1 MSELVDSGIRKNFD
15 TGAEREIIEGKG
27 RCDLLPENIG
37 KIIDYI
43 FNNEKFNTGENDS
56 AYINKILFILLDRK
70 NLNSSSIYDAIYYF
84 CKYRNWDIY
93 TMIIE
98 VSKQFEDGA
107 KKYSDNNWKKGIP
120 SHCYLDSAIRHFIK
134 YMRSDK
140 DEPHDRAFVWNL
152 ICLDWTLIYKP
163 EMNDIIVSDDE
174 KTSKEDKI
182 DYKREYEVKCAAL
195 ACAHGENDCL
205 NNKIKEIEKNIDD
218 KDEVSYKQE
227 PEYEVGNPRFINTDA
242 KDDITKEI
250 ENSLTLNEEEYPR
263 FSDYEIGTATEYISR
278 VKNIF
283 DQNSKLNKSSID
295 DNLVY
300 NYLKYIQERLIND
313 KAFFKEDE

>member
-1 MSELVDSGIRKNFD
+1 MSKLVDSGIRKNFD

-43 FNNEKFNTGENDS
+43 KYNTKEIDS
-56 AYINKILFILLDRK
+56 DYISKILYILLDKK
-70 NLNSSSIYDAIYYF
+70 NLNSPSIYDAIYYF

-107 KKYSDNNWKKGIP
+107 KKYSVNNWKKGIP
-120 SHCYLDSAIRHFIK
+120 SHCYLDSAIRHFLK
-134 YMRSDK
+134 YMRFDK
-140 DEPHDRAFVWNL
+140 DEPHDRAFIWNL
-152 ICLDWTLIYKP
+152 ICLDWTLTYKP
-163 EMNDIIVSDDE
+163 EMNDLIISNDGKASE
-174 KTSKEDKI
+174 EDKI
-182 DYKREYEVKCAAL
+182 DYKREYEVKYAAL
-195 ACAHGENDCL
+195 ACAHGGNDRL
-205 NNKIKEIEKNIDD
+205 NNEWLKYLEKNIDT
-218 KDEVSYKQE
+218 KDEISYK
-227 PEYEVGNPRFINTDA
+227 PEYEVENPTFTNIDA

-250 ENSLTLNEEEYPR
+250 EDSLTLNEEEYPR
-263 FSDYEIGTATEYISR
+263 FSDYEIGTATEYIGR

>member
-37 KIIDYI
+37 KTIDYI
-43 FNNEKFNTGENDS
+43 KYNTKEIDS
-56 AYINKILFILLDRK
+56 DYIIKILYILLDKK
-70 NLNSSSIYDAIYYF
+70 NLNSPSIYDA
-84 CKYRNWDIY
+84 IY

-107 KKYSDNNWKKGIP
+107 KKYSENNWKKGIP
-120 SHCYLDSAIRHFIK
+120 SHCYLDSAIRHFLK
-134 YMRSDK
+134 YMRFDK
-140 DEPHDRAFVWNL
+140 DEPHDRAFIWNL
-152 ICLDWTLIYKP
+152 ICLDWTLTYKP
-163 EMNDIIVSDDE
+163 EMNDLIISNDE

-182 DYKREYEVKCAAL
+182 DYKREYEVKYAAL

-227 PEYEVGNPRFINTDA
+227 TEYEVGNPIFINTDA

-250 ENSLTLNEEEYPR
+250 EDSLTLNEEEYPR
-263 FSDYEIGTATEYISR
+263 FSDYEIGTATEYIGR

>member
-43 FNNEKFNTGENDS
+43 KYNTKEIDS
-56 AYINKILFILLDRK
+56 DYISKILFILLDKK

-98 VSKQFEDGA
+98 ASKQFEDGA

-120 SHCYLDSAIRHFIK
+120 SHCYLDSAIRHFLK
-134 YMRSDK
+134 YMRFDK
-140 DEPHDRAFVWNL
+140 DEPHDRAFIWNL
-152 ICLDWTLIYKP
+152 ICLDWTLTYKP
-163 EMNDIIVSDDE
+163 EMNDLIISNDGKASE
-174 KTSKEDKI
+174 EDKI

-205 NNKIKEIEKNIDD
+205 NNKIKEIEKNIES
-218 KDEVSYKQE
+218 KDEKTSKDNEDLKGVE
-227 PEYEVGNPRFINTDA
+227 DTDI

-250 ENSLTLNEEEYPR
+250 EDSLTLNEEEYPR
-263 FSDYEIGTATEYISR
+263 FSDYEIGTATEYIGR

>member
-43 FNNEKFNTGENDS
+43 KYNTKEIDS
-56 AYINKILFILLDRK
+56 DYINKILFILLDKK

-98 VSKQFEDGA
+98 ASKQFEDGA

-120 SHCYLDSAIRHFIK
+120 THCYLDSAIRHFLK
-134 YMRSDK
+134 YMRFDK

-152 ICLDWTLIYKP
+152 ICLDWTLTYKP
-163 EMNDIIVSDDE
+163 EMNDIIVSNDE

-227 PEYEVGNPRFINTDA
+227 TEYEVGNPIFINTDA
-242 KDDITKEI
+242 KDDIIKEI
-250 ENSLTLNEEEYPR
+250 EDSLTLDEEEYPR
-263 FSDYEIGTATEYISR
+263 FSDYEIGTATEYINR
-278 VKNIF
+278 VKNVF
-283 DQNSKLNKSSID
+283 DENSKLNKSSID

>member
-1 MSELVDSGIRKNFD
+1 MSGLVDSGIRKNFD

-43 FNNEKFNTGENDS
+43 KYNTKEIDS
-56 AYINKILFILLDRK
+56 DYISKILFILLDKK

-98 VSKQFEDGA
+98 ASKQFEDGA

-120 SHCYLDSAIRHFIK
+120 SHCYLDSAIRHFLK
-134 YMRSDK
+134 YMRFDK
-140 DEPHDRAFVWNL
+140 DEPHDRAFIWNL
-152 ICLDWTLIYKP
+152 ICLDWTLTYKP
-163 EMNDIIVSDDE
+163 EMNDIIVSNDGKASE
-174 KTSKEDKI
+174 EDKI

-205 NNKIKEIEKNIDD
+205 NNKIKEIEKNIES
-218 KDEVSYKQE
+218 KDEKTSKDNKDLKGVE
-227 PEYEVGNPRFINTDA
+227 DTDI

-250 ENSLTLNEEEYPR
+250 EDSLTLNEKEYPR
-263 FSDYEIGTATEYISR
+263 FSDYEIGAATEYIGR

-300 NYLKYIQERLIND
+300 SYLKYIQERLIND

>member
-1 MSELVDSGIRKNFD
+1 MSDLVDSGIRKNFD

-43 FNNEKFNTGENDS
+43 KYNTKEIDS
-56 AYINKILFILLDRK
+56 DYINKILFILLDKK

-98 VSKQFEDGA
+98 ASKQFEDGA

-120 SHCYLDSAIRHFIK
+120 SHCYLDSAIRHFLK
-134 YMRSDK
+134 YMRFDK

-152 ICLDWTLIYKP
+152 ICLDWTLTYKP
-163 EMNDIIVSDDE
+163 EMNDIIVSNDE
-174 KTSKEDKI
+174 KTSK
-182 DYKREYEVKCAAL
+182 
-195 ACAHGENDCL
+195 
-205 NNKIKEIEKNIDD
+205 DD
-218 KDEVSYKQE
+218 KDLKGVED
-227 PEYEVGNPRFINTDA
+227 TDI

-250 ENSLTLNEEEYPR
+250 EDSLTLNEEEYPR
-263 FSDYEIGTATEYISR
+263 FSDYEIGTATEYIGR